1 MRAARHFT
9 YKEKRER
16 TEGATADMQMEE
28 IRKRIY
34 GGGSHYEMVLD
45 LKLT

>member
-1 MRAARHFT
+1 MSSETFHLQ
-9 YKEKRER
+9 EKER
-16 TEGATADMQMEE
+16 TKGPTVDMQMEE
-28 IRKRIY
+28 IRKHIY